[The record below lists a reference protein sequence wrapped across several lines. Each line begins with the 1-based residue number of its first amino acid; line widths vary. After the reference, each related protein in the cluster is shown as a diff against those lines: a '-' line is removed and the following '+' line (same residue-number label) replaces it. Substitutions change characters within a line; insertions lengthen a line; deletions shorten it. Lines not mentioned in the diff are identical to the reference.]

1 MVSSKDDTNQS
12 FYHKHLWFFLDIP
25 VTTPFQTASSLFS
38 AESGDPESSSA
49 FDQITK

>member
-1 MVSSKDDTNQS
+1 MIQSKIHFDK
-12 FYHKHLWFFLDIP
+12 YLWLILDIP

-49 FDQITK
+49 FDQISK

>member
-1 MVSSKDDTNQS
+1 MVSYNDDTNQS
-12 FYHKHLWFFLDIP
+12 FYHKYLLFLLDIP